1 MFIELVNNYKTMTA
15 NSKSRRIVL
24 TAVVK
29 LAMIACSRSTGNNAA
44 ISSPSCSVSES
55 LGPTGVH
62 TSFSPNH
69 NEQRNCADTGN
80 K

>member
-1 MFIELVNNYKTMTA
+1 MNNYKTMTA

-24 TAVVK
+24 TGVITAVVK
-29 LAMIACSRSTGNNAA
+29 LAMIAYSCSTGNNAA